1 MVQIQTKIFCTNN
14 ENVIRDVLGDIS
26 NEYIFDGNSVFR
38 RIKAH
43 TCNSCGAQMVHNG
56 FNTYS
61 KKHFGS
67 IRIGKYKC
75 QNCQSNQ
82 EESKSSWLNSLSQI
96 KDFFTSFAL
105 TCRNQNVSYEGISE
119 ISEFLIPHGKDY
131 FAELCADSLS
141 KIDIPLIEKNGEMPI
156 LHYDEQHPKKGRIQ
170 KYRLTLLDGETKRPI
185 IEELADSKDNETIT
199 NFISGIYDENICP
212 FIVTDLDRR
221 YNGIFQEIFG
231 QKFIHQKCLFHQN
244 KLVVGE
250 FPKNCT
256 IYQEL
261 VKYKFL
267 NIFYNRTV
275 EISFLENLFE
285 EQEFRLKNNLPVNN
299 DWKKEKRN
307 EFRCFLHDME
317 NFRRRKQENL
327 PLNSLDKTMDNIT
340 EFREFL
346 CTVEEEKI
354 NTKLLNKLNKRFL
367 QILDDFE
374 HLTAFHH
381 FPGTPATN
389 NAVENYYST
398 TLKTNLKKQLRTD
411 KGIINHLVIAALK
424 RAGVLGDPSIT
435 LSEIILNFKVIS
447 PIN

>member
-1 MVQIQTKIFCTNN
+1 MVQIQTKIFSTKN
-14 ENVIRDVLGDIS
+14 ESAISDVLGGIS
-26 NEYIFDGNSVFR
+26 NEYILDGNSIFR
-38 RIKAH
+38 RIKAP
-43 TCNSCGAQMVHNG
+43 TCNICGAQMVHNG

-61 KKHFGS
+61 KKYLGS

-75 QNCQSNQ
+75 QKCQSNQ
-82 EESKSSWLNSLSQI
+82 EESKPFWFNLLSQI
-96 KDFFTSFAL
+96 KDYFTSLAL
-105 TCRNQNVSYEGISE
+105 TCRNQNVSYEGIAE
-119 ISEFLIPHGKDY
+119 ISRFIIPHGKDY
-131 FAELCADSLS
+131 FAELCADFLS
-141 KIDIPLIEKNGEMPI
+141 KIDIPLLEINGEMPI

-185 IEELADSKDNETIT
+185 IEEIVDSKDNETIKD
-199 NFISGIYDENICP
+199 FISVIYDETICP

-231 QKFIHQKCLFHQN
+231 RKFVHQKCLFHQN

-275 EISFLENLFE
+275 EISFLENLLE
-285 EQEFRLKNNLPVNN
+285 EQEFRLKNNLPVNT
-299 DWKKEKRN
+299 DWKKDKRR
-307 EFRCFLHDME
+307 EFRNFLRDME
-317 NFRRRKQENL
+317 NLRRRKHENL
-327 PLNSLDKTMDNIT
+327 PLNSLEETMDNIT
-340 EFREFL
+340 KFRVFL
-346 CTVEEEKI
+346 DTVEEEKI
-354 NTKLLNKLNKRFL
+354 NNKLLIKLNKRFL
-367 QILDDFE
+367 QILGDFE

-411 KGIINHLVIAALK
+411 KGIINRLTLAALK
-424 RAGVLGDPSIT
+424 RAGVLGEPPIT
-435 LSEIILNFKVIS
+435 LSEIMLNFKVIS